1 MTESLLRLLVLAR
14 FICFVALVYLALH
27 ALFSRLISK
36 PDSKILWF
44 FSILTL
50 PLTRPVQRWL
60 AADADESRLRSAA
73 LFFYGALWLVVVI
86 LTEMVA
92 GTLR

>member
-1 MTESLLRLLVLAR
+1 MIESLLRLLVLAR

-27 ALFSRLISK
+27 VLFSRLISK
-36 PDSKILWF
+36 PDSKVLWF

-50 PLTRPVQRWL
+50 PLTRPVRAWL
-60 AADADESRLRSAA
+60 DPDASAARLRSAA
-73 LFFYGALWLVVVI
+73 LFFYGALWVVVVI
-86 LTEMVA
+86 LTEIVA